1 MVLYSALSPL
11 QELDGGGCIAVGEGH
26 LGYSGNMETETCDH
40 SEEEVPTVQLVN
52 HVENL
57 ENKQYCCP
65 FCRHKAT
72 RLSLSQHLQEKHPE
86 SVLTCEKCSLKFID
100 SERYDCHQLTHINGE
115 YLCENCDVK
124 FGTISELCNHR
135 NSEHTLKEGEENTC
149 PICNKVFRVRAK
161 FVTHIVKLHRGKVQ
175 IDGLVWGNRRTLV
188 CNVCQKIFRK
198 ASLYLAHEKTHR
210 GKTLSCLY
218 CENTYS
224 SQSLLQDHILT
235 HLFGDYE
242 CSDCSAK
249 FASPHQLGIHEEKV
263 HRSALSKACEYCHKE
278 FRDQMKLICHR
289 RKDHP
294 ESEESRK
301 AKYCCPECG
310 MKFVMKGNFVRHL
323 RVHEKD
329 KDAKAPGC
337 SVCGKVL
344 ANKYSLATH
353 MRTHSRE
360 TYYKCDICDK
370 AFVSKYTLTDHVRRI
385 HEEFGPGR
393 DKVCD
398 HCGRSFFTK
407 TELKYHIKSHTGE
420 RPYRCDV
427 CGETYLSSSTL
438 RYHMQKHSNIMFVCP
453 ECKAKFEN
461 YVGWSTHMK
470 RVHGISRVRDYTRQH
485 GVLQVVMSKETPSLY
500 IYSDGQNGG
509 LDSSL
514 NNLVKKNS
522 EDAPTL
528 AVGLEETVASVP
540 EKTSDVI
547 QVVSY
552 NDVAN
557 PLVHTVN
564 AAEIG
569 LSHPRN
575 EESDISHPNL
585 PSETGLGR
593 SHVGSMGEEEWEIIL
608 PHGSEDVSIISEEWT
623 GSRLSVPQGGAQQ
636 FVLTGEW
643 DGTQLIVSEEGE
655 ESQVEMT
662 PWKGVEY

>member
-1 MVLYSALSPL
+1 MDV
-11 QELDGGGCIAVGEGH
+11 GGCIEAEEGR
-26 LGYSGNMETETCDH
+26 LGCSGKMETETCSH
-40 SEEEVPTVQLVN
+40 SEDEVPTMQLIN
-52 HVENL
+52 HVENHD
-57 ENKQYCCP
+57 NKQFCCP

-72 RLSLSQHLQEKHPE
+72 RLSLSHHLQEKH
-86 SVLTCEKCSLKFID
+86 SDNIVSCEKCSLKFIECE
-100 SERYDCHQLTHINGE
+100 SYDGHLLTHINGDF
-115 YLCENCDVK
+115 LCENCDVK
-124 FGTISELCNHR
+124 FGTIGELSNHKY
-135 NSEHTLKEGEENTC
+135 SEHTLKEDEGNTC
-149 PICNKVFRVRAK
+149 PICNKVFRVRSK
-161 FVTHIVKLHRGKVQ
+161 FVTHIIKLHRGKVQ
-175 IDGLVWGNRRTLV
+175 VEGLVWGSRGFLV
-188 CNVCQKIFRK
+188 CNVCQKIFKK

-210 GKTLSCLY
+210 SKALCCLY

-278 FRDQMKLICHR
+278 FRDQLRLICHR

-301 AKYCCPECG
+301 AKYCCSECG
-310 MKFVMKGNFVRHL
+310 MKFVIKGNLIRHL
-323 RVHEKD
+323 RVHD
-329 KDAKAPGC
+329 KDRDAKPPSC
-337 SVCGKVL
+337 NVCGKIL

-353 MRTHSRE
+353 MRTHSKE
-360 TYYKCDICDK
+360 TCNKCDICEK
-370 AFVSKYTLTDHVRRI
+370 AFVSKYTLIDHVRRI

-393 DKVCD
+393 DKVCN

-453 ECKAKFEN
+453 ECKARFEN

-470 RVHGISRVRDYTRQH
+470 RVHSISRVRDYTRQH

-509 LDSSL
+509 MDSSL
-514 NNLVKKNS
+514 SNLVKKNN

-528 AVGLEETVASVP
+528 AVEEVVESVP
-540 EKTSDVI
+540 EKTNDVI

-552 NDVAN
+552 NDAAN

-564 AAEIG
+564 ASEVG
-569 LSHPRN
+569 LSNSRN
-575 EESDISHPNL
+575 EESDLSHPNL
-585 PSETGLGR
+585 PLETGLGR
-593 SHVGSMGEEEWEIIL
+593 SHMDSISEEEWEIIL
-608 PHGSEDVSIISEEWT
+608 PRGSEDASVISEDWA
-623 GSRLSVPQGGAQQ
+623 GSRISVSQEDGQQ

-655 ESQVEMT
+655 ESRGGMM